1 LNNIKGNKMPE
12 NNIQSQIDEIN
23 RKLDII
29 LEEVAAQKA
38 SRETME
44 DLVDDVSI
52 IGKDIFK
59 NTVTA
64 LDKAGVELDTD
75 AIEGIG
81 IKLVRNIGN
90 INEFL
95 ETMESLQDF
104 IKDLSPILHQ
114 VGLDAVNKM
123 NELEQ
128 KGYFEFLRELGL
140 MMDNIVTHFSK
151 EDVKALADNV
161 VTILET
167 VKNLTQPDM
176 LKAINNATT
185 IYKNLDMEDVEEYSI
200 FKAMRELRKPEMKK
214 GIGFMITFLKRL
226 NEMPVNQKN

>member
-1 LNNIKGNKMPE
+1 MPDY
-12 NNIQSQIDEIN
+12 NIQAQIDDIN

-38 SRETME
+38 SRETVE

-52 IGKDIFK
+52 IGKDIFH

-64 LDKAGVELDTD
+64 LDKAGVEFDAE

-81 IKLVRNIGN
+81 IKIVRNIGN

-104 IKDLSPILHQ
+104 MKDISPILHQ
-114 VGLDAVNKM
+114 VGLDAVHKM
-123 NELEQ
+123 NELEE
-128 KGYFEFLRELGL
+128 KGYFDFLREFGL

-151 EDVKALADNV
+151 EDVRALAENV

-185 IYKNLDMEDVEEYSI
+185 IYKNLDMEHVEEFSI

-226 NEMPVNQKN
+226 NEVPVNQEK